1 MQIMAATVNYL
12 SKHVHRH
19 DTERIFT
26 ELRHSL
32 ADITPMSAQ
41 RLPWS
46 EVRIDRSNRRWESLC
61 ALAKLLIRR
70 DWQATHHTNA
80 APQGLTLLFPMND
93 LFARK
98 SDVSG
103 KSVSVAVEPGGR
115 SIIKK

>member
-1 MQIMAATVNYL
+1 MRISDWSSDVCSSDLCRFDQLDANTPLMQIMAATVNYL

-61 ALAKLLIRR
+61 ALAK
-70 DWQATHHTNA
+70 D
-80 APQGLTLLFPMND
+80 
-93 LFARK
+93 RK
-98 SDVSG
+98 STRLNS
-103 KSVSVAVEPGGR
+103 SH
-115 SIIKK
+115 